1 MSLLNNILGSAG
13 IGNAAQGLLGGT
25 THQTLSEEEYVRQH
39 LGQQYTQGL
48 AQSML
53 NTQQAA
59 SQAIMQGAYGKQAK
73 SSFDPNKEEAFQV
86 PLSQLVTLWQA
97 RFNDT
102 WVDMGLEH
110 EAFWR
115 QAWRRLN
122 NADMFETVEGW
133 VRLREDA

>member
-1 MSLLNNILGSAG
+1 MSLLNNTL
-13 IGNAAQGLLGGT
+13 GNAAQGLLGA
-25 THQTLSEEEYVRQH
+25 QTLEDQI
-39 LGQQYTQGL
+39 QQQIADRYTQGL
-48 AQSML
+48 AQSMM

-59 SQAIMQGAYGKQAK
+59 SQAIMKGAYAKK

-86 PLSQLVTLWQA
+86 PMSQLVTLWQA
-97 RFNDT
+97 KFNDT
-102 WVDMGLEH
+102 WVDMGIEH
-110 EAFWR
+110 EKFWH

>member
-1 MSLLNNILGSAG
+1 MSLLNNML
-13 IGNAAQGLLGGT
+13 GNAAQGLLGGT

-59 SQAIMQGAYGKQAK
+59 SQAIMKGAFAK

-86 PLSQLVTLWQA
+86 PMSQLVTLWQA
-97 RFNDT
+97 KFNDT

-133 VRLREDA
+133 VRLREDV

>member
-1 MSLLNNILGSAG
+1 MSLLNSML
-13 IGNAAQGLLGGT
+13 GNAAQGLLGA
-25 THQTLSEEEYVRQH
+25 QTLEDQI
-39 LGQQYTQGL
+39 QQQIADRYTQGL
-48 AQSML
+48 AQSMMNTTGAL
-53 NTQQAA
+53 NT
-59 SQAIMQGAYGKQAK
+59 AIGHGAYANQAK
-73 SSFDPNKEEAFQV
+73 SSFDPNKVEAYQI

-133 VRLREDA
+133 VRLREDV